1 MNATEE
7 NSGQSINVSAILLST
22 WKGSNKFDTE
32 VNKSIAD
39 SIKHTKS
46 FYHILLKL
54 CVSSATA
61 SVFW

>member
-22 WKGSNKFDTE
+22 WKGSKFDTE

-46 FYHILLKL
+46 FYYILLKL